1 MEFRTDAFDEFE
13 GQWIENHVDWF
24 VGAEYHP
31 QVDNQTQRLGQEF
44 GYGVNKT
51 SGTNAAAVAVDSVT
65 NLIRK
70 KNAFAYRNKPRRR
83 RFSLVSFVLL
93 SSEKSSATV
102 WEARLR

>member
-1 MEFRTDAFDEFE
+1 MFRTNAFDEFE
-13 GQWIENHVDWF
+13 GQRIENHVNWF

-51 SGTNAAAVAVDSVT
+51 SGTNAAAVAVPHSVT
-65 NLIRK
+65 HLIRE

-83 RFSLVSFVLL
+83 RFSLVCFVLL
-93 SSEKSSATV
+93 SREKSSATV